1 MGKNKKKNIK
11 RKPRELSLVKKEVL
25 KKPTIEET
33 IFRIFLKHIKL
44 KNLYVEF
51 RWSLNYNGRNAD
63 IYHAISRLFS
73 RKYFDSVH
81 KISSLGNGFVDC
93 SSINDICKAIKSANG
108 NKIVKKGNTNDFQM
122 YIMNVVNM
130 LLHNCIEHAFI
141 NDIHKI
147 EKLGSEIFEDC
158 CRTLIGDS
166 FEDLTVKR
174 PELSLLGE
182 LPNELRGRR
191 INLEAMRQLKSW
203 MDEHQGD
210 LYNSNFINNIYTLN
224 DLVYHDNI

>member
-1 MGKNKKKNIK
+1 MGKNKKKIIK
-11 RKPRELSLVKKEVL
+11 RKPRELSLAKKEAL

-33 IFRIFLKHIKL
+33 ICRIFLKHIKL

-51 RWSLNYNGRNAD
+51 RWSLNNNERNAD
-63 IYHAISRLFS
+63 IYHAISSLFS
-73 RKYFDSVH
+73 RKYFDSLH
-81 KISSLGNGFVDC
+81 KLDSLGNGFVHC
-93 SSINDICKAIKSANG
+93 SSINDICEVIKSANG

-141 NDIHKI
+141 NDIRKI
-147 EKLGSEIFEDC
+147 EKLGGEIFEDC

-182 LPNELRGRR
+182 FPNELRGRR
-191 INLEAMRQLKSW
+191 INLETIRQLKSW
-203 MDEHQGD
+203 MDEHQSD
-210 LYNSNFINNIYTLN
+210 WYDSSFINNIYTLN
-224 DLVYHDNI
+224 DLM